1 MKPNRRQF
9 LKHAATIATV
19 VAVPA
24 LTGCDDGEE
33 NSGPEINMAW
43 EDRATELE
51 ATTWTAD
58 NPGDKPEVHLPEVTY
73 NAGARTM
80 TVSVPHVMEAGHYI
94 TTIYIR
100 DQDGVVLGLQEY
112 ETPSADGDPPSV
124 DLSLHES
131 TTAVVAY
138 AYCNLHQNWAGS
150 SVSAA

>member
-1 MKPNRRQF
+1 MKPNRRHF

-24 LTGCDDGEE
+24 LTGCAEE
-33 NSGPEINMAW
+33 EDSGPEINMAW

-58 NPGDKPEVHLPEVTY
+58 DPGVKPEVHLPEVTY

-80 TVSVPHVMEAGHYI
+80 TVSVPHVMEPGHYI
-94 TTIYIR
+94 TTIY
-100 DQDGVVLGLQEY
+100 
-112 ETPSADGDPPSV
+112 
-124 DLSLHES
+124 
-131 TTAVVAY
+131 
-138 AYCNLHQNWAGS
+138 LHQNWAGS